1 MVVSSIK
8 NQASSIALISMLC
21 IANANAG
28 VRHFTF
34 LYEAPTSAPGS
45 IESENWITWAR
56 LSNPERSDELAFR
69 HEIEIGV
76 TDHFQASVYVV
87 DWNYHNEPASS
98 GFAYSDS
105 GVELIYN
112 LTNPV
117 IDPIGLSIYQEYK
130 GGDRLFEWESKVI
143 AQKNLGR
150 WVFAYNVTL
159 EAVWEG
165 KDLEECEG
173 EFSQALGASYE
184 FSPRL
189 SVGLEFLHEFVFPDW
204 RDHEKIRNV
213 FVGPNVS
220 YRRGNWFVTTSV
232 LAQATDTP
240 NEADFQWR
248 TIFGIG
254 F

>member
-1 MVVSSIK
+1 MIK
-8 NQASSIALISMLC
+8 HALSTLPFLILTTIS
-21 IANANAG
+21 AFAG

-34 LYEAPTSAPGS
+34 LYEALTSPPGS
-45 IESENWITWAR
+45 IESENWVTWANVD
-56 LSNPERSDELAFR
+56 NPESADDVAFR
-69 HEIEIGV
+69 HEIEIGI
-76 TDHFQASVYVV
+76 TDRFQASVYLV
-87 DWNYHNEPASS
+87 DWSYHNDSATS
-98 GFAYSDS
+98 GFKYSDT

-117 IDPIGLSIYQEYK
+117 IDPVGLSIYQEYK
-130 GGDRLFEWESKVI
+130 GGDRLFEWESKLI
-143 AQKNLGR
+143 AQKNFGR
-150 WVFAYNVTL
+150 WIFAYNATL

-165 KDLEECEG
+165 QGLTEREG

-184 FSPRL
+184 IYPQL

-204 RDHEKIRNV
+204 RDNEKLRNV

-220 YRRGNWFVTTSV
+220 YRRNQWFITVTA
-232 LAQATDTP
+232 LAQATDTEEEP
-240 NEADFQWR
+240 NFQLR